1 MSIVPVSVE
10 NTLKL
15 LSQKPQATRNLLS
28 TVVTKQLD
36 LILIF
41 WLKLSPR
48 CLFRAGLE
56 LFDDCAASKE
66 PNCQLLLLYKKI
78 QMYSQRTGS
87 MDKGRLVAV
96 T

>member
-1 MSIVPVSVE
+1 MICTILAESDFPQMKIFAPGAISKRIPVSVE
-10 NTLKL
+10 KTLKL
-15 LSQKPQATRNLLS
+15 LSQKPQATKNLLS

-56 LFDDCAASKE
+56 LFDDCATIEK
-66 PNCQLLLLYKKI
+66 PKCQLLAL
-78 QMYSQRTGS
+78 
-87 MDKGRLVAV
+87 
-96 T
+96 